1 MSISSPSNDISSNAP
16 SPKSASITSVS
27 GTESTKAAMAMLLQA
42 QSVSISP
49 QRNAEPLYSS
59 QHIAQPPAVSMVVD
73 STSALNLA
81 DQTNRLDGSPT
92 QTSTNSILQD
102 LALQQRMLQVKHQ
115 QMIQQNLLE
124 QNFHRNREMLQVEH
138 ERQLSIMLQ
147 QVRIL
152 MVKLEFE

>member
-1 MSISSPSNDISSNAP
+1 
-16 SPKSASITSVS
+16 
-27 GTESTKAAMAMLLQA
+27 MLLQA

-49 QRNAEPLYSS
+49 QRNTEPLYSS

-81 DQTNRLDGSPT
+81 DQTNRLDGSPGT
-92 QTSTNSILQD
+92 PTSTNSILQD

-124 QNFHRNREMLQVEH
+124 QQFQMNRERLQVEH

-147 QVRIL
+147 QVRIQC
-152 MVKLEFE
+152 

>member
-1 MSISSPSNDISSNAP
+1 MKSIMSISSPSNDISANAP

-59 QHIAQPPAVSMVVD
+59 QHIAQQPAVSMVVD

-81 DQTNRLDGSPT
+81 DQTNRLGGSPGT
-92 QTSTNSILQD
+92 PTSTNSILQD

-124 QNFHRNREMLQVEH
+124 QNFQRNREMLQIEH

-147 QVRIL
+147 QVRIQC
-152 MVKLEFE
+152 

>member
-59 QHIAQPPAVSMVVD
+59 QHIAQQPAVSMVVD

-147 QVRIL
+147 QVRIQC
-152 MVKLEFE
+152 